1 MSNNL
6 IPEWLTKKEEELKDM
21 SIDELLSTLSGE
33 LDDTL
38 TFIKHVLGT
47 PAFEKLETQALDAFK
62 TKEIRYSKY
71 FGEFSDEL
79 CALSKQVKTLA
90 DQAHKFGF
98 R

>member
-33 LDDTL
+33 LDDTI

-47 PAFEKLETQALDAFK
+47 PAFK